1 MKSKKILLVLA
12 FIFIL
17 LILMLIKK
25 ANNKINVDVNESDDI
40 MIIKA
45 IIDDT
50 VVDIK
55 LEDSNLANEFIN
67 LLPMELTMNE
77 LNGNEKYAYLNT
89 TFTVK
94 PTNPKHINKG
104 DVMIYGNNCL
114 VIFYKSF
121 DTSYTYTK
129 LGHID
134 NLPNLDKDEINIKFE
149 L

>member
-25 ANNKINVDVNESDDI
+25 ANNKINADVNESDDI
-40 MIIKA
+40 MSIKA

-77 LNGNEKYAYLNT
+77 LNGNEKYAYLDT

-94 PTNPKHINKG
+94 PTNLKHINKG

>member
-40 MIIKA
+40 MSIKA

-89 TFTVK
+89 TFNVK